1 MLTIEHDQE
10 FIYVRGRTR
19 LLKNELEDL
28 GGVWDLIDT
37 KWILPGTYSL
47 ALLDTYLRVTYA
59 LKKKQ
64 EDDDYR
70 ETLLYARKFYLSGN

>member
-19 LLKNELEDL
+19 LLKNELENL

-37 KWILPGTYSL
+37 KWILPGTYNV
-47 ALLDTYLRVTYA
+47 ALLDTYLRITYA
-59 LKKKQ
+59 VKKKQ
-64 EDDDYR
+64 EDDEYR
-70 ETLLYARKFYLSGN
+70 ETLLYAKRFYLSGT